1 MTEAKRAVPRVVRR
15 SLRVARPS
23 VAGAARPIAAARST
37 IHDVA
42 ARAGVSIATVS
53 RVLSGNPT
61 VRLDYQERVFAAA
74 AAVGYRPSRVARSL
88 RLRSTHSLGLIVTDI
103 LNPFFPELVRSIED
117 RARELGYALV
127 LCNGAED
134 PEREAAYLEVLLE
147 RQVDGI
153 IIASSSIT
161 NRQRVWLATSP
172 VAVTLVNCDA
182 PGSGLSTVISDN
194 RAGGRLAIEHL
205 LALGHRRLGYL
216 AGRVREGHR
225 EGRDTV
231 SAERLAGVREAV
243 AAAGSGKASVTVVA
257 GDPHGPGGEAA
268 MAALMERAPATT
280 GVLAFNDLMALGA
293 LRVARRRGR
302 RVPDDLSIVGFDGLE
317 LGVYADPPLTTVAQ
331 NVRRMGHA
339 AVESL
344 VTNDP
349 AIEPGTTLLPVR
361 LIQRAS
367 TAEAP
372 VEHRGRPEPGTR
384 RRHPPA

>member
-1 MTEAKRAVPRVVRR
+1 MTGAGRP
-15 SLRVARPS
+15 ARPS
-23 VAGAARPIAAARST
+23 VRQPPRATRRPVAGEAQPGVAVRST

-53 RVLSGNPT
+53 RVLSGKPT
-61 VRLDYQERVFAAA
+61 VGPDYQERVFAAV

-117 RARELGYALV
+117 QAREFGYALI

-134 PEREAAYLEVLLE
+134 PEREATYLEVLLE

-172 VAVTLVNCDA
+172 VAVALVNCEA
-182 PGSGLSTVISDN
+182 PGSGLPTILSDN

-231 SAERLAGVREAV
+231 SAERLAGVRDAI
-243 AAAGSGKASVTVVA
+243 AAASEKASIIVVA

-268 MAALMERAPATT
+268 MSTLMERAPATT
-280 GVLAFNDLMALGA
+280 GVFAFNDLMALGA
-293 LRVARRRGR
+293 LRAARRCGR
-302 RVPDDLSIVGFDGLE
+302 RVPDELSIVGFDGLE

-331 NVRRMGHA
+331 DVRTMGHS

-344 VTNDP
+344 VAKNAAVAP
-349 AIEPGTTLLPVR
+349 STTRLPVR
-361 LIQRAS
+361 LIQRGS
-367 TAEAP
+367 TAAAP
-372 VEHRGRPEPGTR
+372 VEPPARPEPRVR